1 MYNMMQMTAFM
12 LRIVR
17 EAHDRMDTVISMKP
31 HLAEQSSQR
40 IQAQMFFSYT
50 ANRFNIELG

>member
-17 EAHDRMDTVISMKP
+17 EAHDRMDTVIS
-31 HLAEQSSQR
+31 SSQC

-50 ANRFNIELG
+50 ANRFDIELG